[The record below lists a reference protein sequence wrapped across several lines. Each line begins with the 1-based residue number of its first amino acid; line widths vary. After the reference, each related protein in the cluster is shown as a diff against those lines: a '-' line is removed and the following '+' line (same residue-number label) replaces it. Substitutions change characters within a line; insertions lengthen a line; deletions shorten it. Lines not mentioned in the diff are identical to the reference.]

1 MNRREALRGLSLSLG
16 YAVSVP
22 SVLSVLQAC
31 SVENEPWTS
40 VFLTEN
46 EKNMVTQLVD
56 IILPT
61 SDIPGGLEINLPH
74 FVDMMCKDVMTK
86 SDQEIFHQGS
96 EVFSE
101 RFKLSFDK
109 DIRKAKKDEVLE
121 VFANYFDKTPA
132 ESKNILEKQKKNI
145 EEIPASEMQDYLM
158 YKCLLAVRSF
168 SLLGYYTSEKIGTE
182 VLNFD
187 PIPGGW
193 QPCIPVADIGNSWTI

>member
-31 SVENEPWTS
+31 SVEKESWTT

-56 IILPT
+56 IILPS
-61 SDIPGGLEINLPH
+61 SDIPGGLEINLPQ
-74 FVDMMCKDVMTK
+74 FVDMMCKDVMIK
-86 SDQEIFHQGS
+86 SDQDIFHLGS
-96 EVFSE
+96 KVFSE
-101 RFKLSFDK
+101 RFKLRFNK
-109 DIRKAKKDEVLE
+109 DIIKAKKHEVLE
-121 VFANYFDKTPA
+121 VFAEYFDKTPA
-132 ESKNILEKQKKNI
+132 ESKRILEKQNKNI

-158 YKCLLAVRSF
+158 YKCLMAVRSL
-168 SLLGYYTSEKIGTE
+168 SLFGYYTSEKIGTE
-182 VLNFD
+182 VLNYD

-193 QPCIPVADIGNSWTI
+193 QPCIPVSDIGNSWTI

>member
-31 SVENEPWTS
+31 SVENESWTS
-40 VFLTEN
+40 VFLTES
-46 EKNMVTQLVD
+46 EKNIVTQLVD
-56 IILPT
+56 IILPS
-61 SDIPGGLEINLPH
+61 SDIPGGLEINLPQ

-96 EVFSE
+96 DVFSK
-101 RFKLSFDK
+101 RFKLRFNK
-109 DIRKAKKDEVLE
+109 DIRKAKKHEVLE

-132 ESKNILEKQKKNI
+132 ESKQILEKQKKNI
-145 EEIPASEMQDYLM
+145 EEIPGSEMQDYLM
-158 YKCLLAVRSF
+158 YKCLMAVRSF

-193 QPCIPVADIGNSWTI
+193 QPCIPVSDIGNAWTI